1 MSDAI
6 KFIPDF
12 NNTNIS
18 INLLEQMSVL
28 IENKDLGDVI
38 HGIGFNRDM
47 LTFKIINGEIRLYEN
62 QHDVLQ
68 VKE

>member
-6 KFIPDF
+6 KFIPNF
-12 NNTNIS
+12 NNTNIT

-28 IENKDLGDVI
+28 IEDKNLGDVVQ
-38 HGIGFNRDM
+38 GIGFNRDM

>member
-12 NNTNIS
+12 NNTNIT

-38 HGIGFNRDM
+38 QGIGFNRDM

>member
-6 KFIPDF
+6 KFIPNF
-12 NNTNIS
+12 NNTNIT

-28 IENKDLGDVI
+28 IEDKDLGDVVQ
-38 HGIGFNRDM
+38 GIGFNRDM